1 MDSFVPVNPLV
12 TKTGAVNGFHI
23 EHILSY
29 NKENIAIYEGDEER
43 FEAERNRLG
52 AVLLLKGR
60 DNISSNNEVYKQ
72 KLKSY
77 AKTLH
82 WNESLRE
89 DSYKSKKDFD
99 GFMAKTHLK
108 FEPYAKFGPDELEN
122 RQNLLFEIARQL
134 WG

>member
-1 MDSFVPVNPLV
+1 MDAPNLTSHTNSGEKHPFSDLV

-23 EHILSY
+23 EHILAHNSK
-29 NKENIAIYEGDEER
+29 NLKAFDDDEER

-52 AVLLLKGR
+52 GVLLMKGK
-60 DNISSNNEVYKQ
+60 DNISSNDEVYSK

-89 DSYKSKKDFD
+89 DSYKS
-99 GFMAKTHLK
+99 
-108 FEPYAKFGPDELEN
+108 ELAAVS
-122 RQNLLFEIARQL
+122 I
-134 WG
+134 G